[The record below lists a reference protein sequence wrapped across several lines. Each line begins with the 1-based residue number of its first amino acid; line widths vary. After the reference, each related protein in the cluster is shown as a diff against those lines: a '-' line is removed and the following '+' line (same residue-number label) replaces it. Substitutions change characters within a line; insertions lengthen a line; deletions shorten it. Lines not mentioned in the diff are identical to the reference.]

1 MQVSFETLEGL
12 ERRLTITVESAEFE
26 PKVTEKMK
34 AEAKRVRLDGFRPGK
49 VPVSVFKKR
58 YGAAIRQETLGELMQ
73 QKFFEAIVEQKLNPA
88 GAPRFEVVADNEG
101 EDLQF
106 NALFEVYPEVEL
118 AGLNDIE
125 IEKPVC
131 DVTDA
136 DVDNMIETLRKQ
148 HATFDAV
155 EREAANDDKVKLD
168 FEGSIDGEA
177 FDGGKSEGFEL
188 VLGSGRMI
196 PGFEDGLMGKKAGDE
211 FTIDV
216 TFPEEYHA
224 ENLKGKA
231 AQFAIKLHS
240 VEAQVLPELNDEFVT
255 KFGITEGGM
264 DALKAEIRKNMEREL
279 SQALK
284 AKVKEQALDGLL
296 KANEIDVPKP
306 LVEGEINVL
315 RQQAMQRFGGMQGN
329 NMPELPAE
337 LFTEQ
342 AERRVRIGLL
352 LGEVIKQKELKVEEE
367 RVTALIES
375 MASAYE
381 DPKEVVEY
389 YNNNQEMMQNMR
401 NVALE
406 EQAVEALMADAKVSE
421 KEVNFQEFMN
431 QQQPAA

>member
-12 ERRLTITVESAEFE
+12 ERRLTITVEAAEFE

-58 YGAAIRQETLGELMQ
+58 YGAAIRQETMGELMQ

-88 GAPRFEVVADNEG
+88 GAPRFEVIASNEG

-106 NALFEVYPEVEL
+106 AALFEVYPEVEL
-118 AGLNDIE
+118 QGLSDIE

-131 DVTDA
+131 EVTDA
-136 DVDNMIETLRKQ
+136 DVDTMIETLRTQ
-148 HATFDAV
+148 HATFEAA
-155 EREAANDDKVKLD
+155 EREAADSDKVKLD

-177 FDGGKSEGFEL
+177 FEGGKSEGFEL

-196 PGFEDGLMGKKAGDE
+196 PGFEDGILGKKAGEE
-211 FTIDV
+211 FSIDV

-224 ENLKGKA
+224 ENLKGKV

-240 VEAQVLPELNDEFVT
+240 VDAQVLPELNDEFVA
-255 KFGITEGGM
+255 KFGIEEGGL

-279 SQALK
+279 TQALK

-315 RQQAMQRFGGMQGN
+315 RQQAMQRFGNQQAQ

-342 AERRVRIGLL
+342 AERRVRVGLL
-352 LGEVIKQKELKVEEE
+352 LGEVIKQKELKVEDE
-367 RVTALIES
+367 RVNALIAS

-381 DPKEVVEY
+381 DPQEVVEY

-406 EQAVEALMADAKVSE
+406 EQAVDALMADAKVSD

-431 QQQPAA
+431 QQQPSA

>member
-12 ERRLTITVESAEFE
+12 ERRLTITVEAAEFE

-58 YGAAIRQETLGELMQ
+58 YGAAIRQETMGELMQ

-88 GAPRFEVVADNEG
+88 GAPRFDVIASNEG

-106 NALFEVYPEVEL
+106 AALFEVYPEVEL
-118 AGLNDIE
+118 QGLSDIE

-136 DVDNMIETLRKQ
+136 DVDTMIETLRTQ
-148 HATFDAV
+148 HATFEAA
-155 EREAANDDKVKLD
+155 EREAADSDKVKLD

-177 FDGGKSEGFEL
+177 FEGGKSEGFEL

-196 PGFEDGLMGKKAGDE
+196 PGFEDGILGKKAGDE
-211 FTIDV
+211 FSIDV

-224 ENLKGKA
+224 ENLKGKV

-240 VEAQVLPELNDEFVT
+240 VDAQVLPELNDEFVA
-255 KFGITEGGM
+255 KFGIEEGGL

-315 RQQAMQRFGGMQGN
+315 RQQAMQRFGNQQAQ

-342 AERRVRIGLL
+342 AERRVRVGLL
-352 LGEVIKQKELKVEEE
+352 LGEVIKQKELKVEDE
-367 RVTALIES
+367 RVNALIAS

-381 DPKEVVEY
+381 DPQEVVEY

-406 EQAVEALMADAKVSE
+406 EQAVDALMADAKVSD

-431 QQQPAA
+431 QQQPSA

>member
-118 AGLNDIE
+118 AGLSDIA

-196 PGFEDGLMGKKAGDE
+196 PGFEDGLLGKKAGDE

-352 LGEVIKQKELKVEEE
+352 LGEVIKQKDLKVEEE

-421 KEVNFQEFMN
+421 KEVDFQEFMN

>member
-118 AGLNDIE
+118 AGLTDIE

-367 RVTALIES
+367 RVSALIES

-421 KEVNFQEFMN
+421 KEVDFQEFMN